1 MRKFSGGSGF
11 WFGQLLCWTN
21 VLHAYWAWLE
31 QFLSYNFYPNAYEL
45 HFHVRIVTGFIFL
58 LLNLIGSL
66 PVISWYRFR
75 VPKVLCLSCW
85 SVCYFMTISLEI
97 AKFSG
102 LFQVFKVYVDWGP
115 TTWHFCSP
123 RSIKLITSNIKLVL
137 DSLSW
142 WDFGFVRKET
152 NFLLII
158 WSVGWQ
164 FVILMGQNGFFS
176 NFLEVR
182 DGRALCLPYSQYCIK
197 NKN

>member
-1 MRKFSGGSGF
+1 M
-11 WFGQLLCWTN
+11 
-21 VLHAYWAWLE
+21 
-31 QFLSYNFYPNAYEL
+31 FYM
-45 HFHVRIVTGFIFL
+45 
-58 LLNLIGSL
+58 LIGLGWNSFCHTIFIQML
-66 PVISWYRFR
+66 MNSISMWELWLDSSSFYWIWKGLYQWLVDTDSGCPRFW
-75 VPKVLCLSCW
+75 CLSCW
-85 SVCYFMTISLEI
+85 SVCYFMTISLVI

-102 LFQVFKVYVDWGP
+102 LFQVFKVYVDWGS

-152 NFLLII
+152 NFLLTI

>member
-1 MRKFSGGSGF
+1 
-11 WFGQLLCWTN
+11 
-21 VLHAYWAWLE
+21 
-31 QFLSYNFYPNAYEL
+31 
-45 HFHVRIVTGFIFL
+45 
-58 LLNLIGSL
+58 
-66 PVISWYRFR
+66 
-75 VPKVLCLSCW
+75 
-85 SVCYFMTISLEI
+85 MTITLVI

-197 NKN
+197 NKFKKKKKSIKDIWSSTIFSCCMLQAVPSFCAWYLVIDFIDYINHVIFT

>member
-1 MRKFSGGSGF
+1 
-11 WFGQLLCWTN
+11 
-21 VLHAYWAWLE
+21 
-31 QFLSYNFYPNAYEL
+31 
-45 HFHVRIVTGFIFL
+45 
-58 LLNLIGSL
+58 
-66 PVISWYRFR
+66 
-75 VPKVLCLSCW
+75 
-85 SVCYFMTISLEI
+85 MTISLVI

-102 LFQVFKVYVDWGP
+102 LFQVFKVYVDWGS

-123 RSIKLITSNIKLVL
+123 RTIKLITSNIKLVL

-152 NFLLII
+152 NFLLTI

-197 NKN
+197 NKFKKKKKSIKDIWSSTIFSCCMLQAVPSFCAWYLVIDFIDYINHVIFT